1 MEPPPGSRPPH
12 GDRRH
17 RRGVGVAGLGRG
29 PGRRVGRSIRA
40 LRAVH
45 RLLRPGA
52 APDVGGRAPT
62 VCGRHAP
69 RRPTGGQLPADQAGR
84 RAHAP
89 PSGPRGVDRGVPR
102 ALPGLLRAQDGP
114 RELPLTGHLRVA
126 AGPGRRAGAG
136 TRTVPAGRPTRP
148 RRHHR
153 HDRGRSAPGHHGRGV
168 AGPGVRVPGHGIR
181 AGRPGHQAEPARC
194 MARARP
200 QASVRR
206 TADRCPRRA
215 GPRHRHLPGA
225 LARPRRRPGTDL
237 VHPWDHHHRT
247 GVVLR
252 YEETAVSFVLAA
264 LDNSASARAVLDAAL
279 RVGRLTGTPV
289 RAVYVRTDPLE
300 PFDAVESTAT
310 RAQVPLRVVE
320 GPLEPTLIAA
330 LGDPEVIVAA
340 IGAWSGVAR
349 TELSRS
355 CWTDPSTTSTSWG
368 GSSSAGTFPM
378 RTVSSSGRAPSS
390 NRLPRCPPT
399 SAWT

>member
-1 MEPPPGSRPPH
+1 
-12 GDRRH
+12 
-17 RRGVGVAGLGRG
+17 
-29 PGRRVGRSIRA
+29 
-40 LRAVH
+40 
-45 RLLRPGA
+45 
-52 APDVGGRAPT
+52 
-62 VCGRHAP
+62 
-69 RRPTGGQLPADQAGR
+69 
-84 RAHAP
+84 
-89 PSGPRGVDRGVPR
+89 
-102 ALPGLLRAQDGP
+102 
-114 RELPLTGHLRVA
+114 
-126 AGPGRRAGAG
+126 
-136 TRTVPAGRPTRP
+136 
-148 RRHHR
+148 
-153 HDRGRSAPGHHGRGV
+153 
-168 AGPGVRVPGHGIR
+168 
-181 AGRPGHQAEPARC
+181 
-194 MARARP
+194 
-200 QASVRR
+200 
-206 TADRCPRRA
+206 
-215 GPRHRHLPGA
+215 
-225 LARPRRRPGTDL
+225 
-237 VHPWDHHHRT
+237 
-247 GVVLR
+247 
-252 YEETAVSFVLAA
+252 VSFVLAA